1 MKDLS
6 LHVLDIV
13 HNSIRAKAS
22 TIGISIA
29 EDRPSDDYTLVIS
42 DDGKGIPPEVLPHV
56 ADPYT
61 TSRKTRKVGMGLAL
75 LKQNA
80 EQAGGSFSIASKPG
94 KGTVVTA
101 LFGHRHFDRPPLG
114 DITGVVI
121 QLAAAFP
128 DTRFVYTHKT
138 PTGEFIFDTNEIKE
152 VLGDVPISNSEVRS
166 YLKEMIEENLS
177 EIGAEK

>member
-1 MKDLS
+1 MKDIS
-6 LHVLDIV
+6 LHILDIV
-13 HNSIRAKAS
+13 HNSVRAKAS
-22 TIGISIA
+22 EIKVSIA
-29 EDRPSDDYTLVIS
+29 EHRE
-42 DDGKGIPPEVLPHV
+42 KGIYRLTIEDNGTGIAPEALPNV
-56 ADPYT
+56 ADAFT
-61 TSRKTRKVGMGLAL
+61 TSRKNRKVGMGLAL

-80 EQAGGSFSIASKPG
+80 ELAGGSFGITSEQG

-101 LFGHRHFDRPPLG
+101 HFGHQHIDRPPPG
-114 DITGVVI
+114 DITGVVV

-166 YLKEMIEENLS
+166 YLKEMIEENLN

>member
-1 MKDLS
+1 MKDIS
-6 LHVLDIV
+6 LHILDIV
-13 HNSIRAKAS
+13 HNSVRAKAS
-22 TIGISIA
+22 VIKITITEDRQADTYLLTIEDNGTGIS
-29 EDRPSDDYTLVIS
+29 
-42 DDGKGIPPEVLPHV
+42 PEVLPHV
-56 ADPYT
+56 ADPFT

-80 EQAGGSFSIASKPG
+80 ELAGGSFGITSEQG
-94 KGTVVTA
+94 KGTLVTA
-101 LFGHRHFDRPPLG
+101 QFGHQHIDRPPRG
-114 DITGVVI
+114 DISGVMV

-138 PTGEFIFDTNEIKE
+138 PSGEFIFDNNEIKE

-166 YLKEMIEENLS
+166 YLKEMIEENLN

>member
-6 LHVLDIV
+6 LHILDIV

-29 EDRPSDDYTLVIS
+29 EDRQSDGYSLVIT

-80 EQAGGSFSIASKPG
+80 EQAGGSFFIASEQG
-94 KGTVVTA
+94 KGTTVTA
-101 LFGHRHFDRPPLG
+101 LFGHEHIDRPPLG
-114 DITGVVI
+114 DITGVVV

-138 PTGEFIFDTNEIKE
+138 PTGEFVFDTNEVKE
-152 VLGDVPISNSEVRS
+152 ILGDVPVSDPEVRS

-177 EIGAEK
+177 EIGAER